1 VPGTARSNGSSCAAG
16 ETVFLRSRQPAW
28 RAQRYVRT
36 DRVAA
41 PGGWVLQQ
49 VPRGGASRE

>member
-1 VPGTARSNGSSCAAG
+1 VPGTARPSGPPCTAG

-28 RAQRYVRT
+28 RAQRCVRT